1 MIFSP
6 RRFLARMES
15 VVIFFN
21 FLVDFLASAFD
32 WSELPLFVAAHRN
45 IVFVILVE
53 LVVYNF
59 FRDNEE
65 FIG

>member
-1 MIFSP
+1 
-6 RRFLARMES
+6 MES

-53 LVVYNF
+53 LVVCNF
-59 FRDNEE
+59 FHDNEE